1 MGHVRGA
8 EAMSNHPD
16 SLEGVIAALREELAS
31 HSSPRIYAPLAE
43 AHRLTGSAD
52 EAVRVARE
60 GLEAFPDHIAI
71 RVVLARALT
80 DAGAQ
85 DDALEIYRGVVTH
98 DRDNLEARAALGLV
112 ESDTETAAGPVP
124 GDILAVTAAATDA
137 PAVTDAHTPGEP
149 ATLSEELTHLADLF
163 SPSPSTGERAPED
176 ELDGIA
182 TLTLAE
188 IYARQ
193 GLYTR
198 AIDVCER
205 ILAKRPNDEQAAERL
220 GEYRKAL
227 TAIG

>member
-1 MGHVRGA
+1 
-8 EAMSNHPD
+8 MSNQPD
-16 SLEGVIAALREELAS
+16 SLEGVIVALREELAS
-31 HSSPRIYAPLAE
+31 HSSPRVYAPLAE
-43 AHRLTGSAD
+43 AHRLTGRAD

-71 RVVLARALT
+71 RVVLARALADT
-80 DAGAQ
+80 GAR
-85 DDALEIYRGVVTH
+85 DDALEVYRGVVTH
-98 DRDNLEARAALGLV
+98 DRDNLEARAALGLTGG
-112 ESDTETAAGPVP
+112 ETDDPTGPGPIEILAAAGAATTAA
-124 GDILAVTAAATDA
+124 
-137 PAVTDAHTPGEP
+137 PAHVNAHPPGEP

-163 SPSPSTGERAPED
+163 SPSPAAGERAPED

-205 ILAKRPNDEQAAERL
+205 ILAKRPNDEHAAERI

-227 TAIG
+227 AAIG

>member
-1 MGHVRGA
+1 
-8 EAMSNHPD
+8 MSNQPD
-16 SLEGVIAALREELAS
+16 SLDGVIVTLSEELETR
-31 HSSPRIYAPLAE
+31 SSPRVYAPLAE
-43 AHRLTGSAD
+43 ANRLMGRAD

-71 RVVLARALT
+71 RVVLARALADT
-80 DAGAQ
+80 GAR
-85 DDALEIYRGVVTH
+85 DDALEVYRGVVTR
-98 DRDNLEARAALGLV
+98 DRDNLEARAALGLTGDATDGPTGPGPG
-112 ESDTETAAGPVP
+112 EILAAAG
-124 GDILAVTAAATDA
+124 AAATDA
-137 PAVTDAHTPGEP
+137 PAAFEAQPSGEP

-163 SPSPSTGERAPED
+163 SPSPAPGDRAPED

-205 ILAKRPNDEQAAERL
+205 ILAKRPNDEQATERL
-220 GEYRKAL
+220 DEYRKAL
-227 TAIG
+227 AAIG